1 MPKDY
6 PISFHCVLRGSPWVV
21 PGLVVLPTMNK
32 FVFWVTEPF
41 HSLDGNKEK
50 NKGCCWSK

>member
-1 MPKDY
+1 M
-6 PISFHCVLRGSPWVV
+6 LRGSPWVD

-50 NKGCCWSK
+50 NKGERTSASCEHCAEGS